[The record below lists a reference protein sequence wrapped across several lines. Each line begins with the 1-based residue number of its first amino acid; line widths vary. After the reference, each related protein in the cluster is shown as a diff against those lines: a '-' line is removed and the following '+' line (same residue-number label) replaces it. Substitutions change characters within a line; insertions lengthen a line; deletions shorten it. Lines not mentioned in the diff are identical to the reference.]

1 MDKGNLDVKIIPL
14 EQLNPHIK
22 RVKVHIAYPD
32 KNRRKFDIPRATFD
46 KMKDSLLGS
55 PIVLNY
61 FKDADIIGGHTGDV
75 FESEGKIRKTG
86 ETHAYGFIAYDVEPW
101 YETLKEADGREKE
114 YMTSIGYVWETRFK
128 NEVKHIYTANHSM
141 EIQIEDAVITDDG
154 YVYVKDASF
163 IALCALNPDSVTPT
177 FESSKFARFS
187 TKSVDSELLIM
198 KDELEKFSQHE
209 ETKMSI
215 DWLSDLVEEISE
227 IFGYDCS
234 EEDATHLFEEFEEY
248 QGNFALPKKYE
259 GIKFKPPVSLAKQ
272 AQAGLDMR
280 ARQSESNKCCTP
292 VGLAR
297 ARQLINR
304 QELTPSTVKRMKSF
318 FDRHE
323 VDKKS
328 DSWKNGDSKAEQA
341 WKIWG
346 GDTGY
351 RWAKKIVAQMD
362 KEDSAKEK
370 ESFTVDNIGDTTDAT
385 TDKNK
390 KDTSKLV
397 SVGKEGMPAEFSMEG
412 DARLMEKNMMME
424 PDMMKEMFMKYGM
437 DKYMFMMKDDNM
449 MYAMDMEM
457 MKPMAMPYAMEND
470 MAMPMMDDMKMAEDM
485 MMDDEMMVKIAKNMY
500 DMYMDKIHGYMSLK
514 TDKESVEKDVE
525 KFKLDIKTNEDKI
538 EELNSEIKKFTLL
551 KTQIEAGEI
560 LNHEDFSM
568 LTNEDRK
575 ELIEK
580 VEADMDMG
588 TFKMQAEAF
597 SFKKIKEDPNYNKK
611 EVAKDDKKFSMD
623 LVIDKTKRENKNIG
637 DKDIYTQIKETYNFK

>member
-1 MDKGNLDVKIIPL
+1 MEFNLAKI
-14 EQLNPHIK
+14 NPTVS
-22 RVKVHIAYPD
+22 RVKVKIAYD
-32 KNRRKFDIPRATFD
+32 GKNRRKFDISKEVFD
-46 KMKDSLLGS
+46 NMDNTLKGTPVLAFYSEKAKDILGHEGDLAQTDRGLL
-55 PIVLNY
+55 
-61 FKDADIIGGHTGDV
+61 
-75 FESEGKIRKTG
+75 KTG
-86 ETHAYGFIAYDVEPW
+86 KPVPYGFVCPVTDPW
-101 YETLKEADGREKE
+101 WEECELPDGRKKNYKFSYAYLWKTRYPKEVSLIEKA
-114 YMTSIGYVWETRFK
+114 GQ
-128 NEVKHIYTANHSM
+128 SM
-141 EIQIEDAVITDDG
+141 EIRLVDVKMIDG
-154 YVYVKDASF
+154 YV
-163 IALCALNPDSVTPT
+163 TPT
-177 FESSKFARFS
+177 EAQYIGLTALGESVEATFEGSGFEKFS
-187 TKSVDSELLIM
+187 MDDSFEEYQEMYTEACKQI
-198 KDELEKFSQHE
+198 EFSQHE

-370 ESFTVDNIGDTTDAT
+370 ESFTVDNIGDTTDVT

-611 EVAKDDKKFSMD
+611 EVAKDDRKFSMD